1 MTTYSSQPKRPNI
14 LVIDNYD
21 SFTWN
26 LVHYLE
32 ELGSNTEVVRND
44 SFSVSELLSKSPD
57 GVVLSPGPKT
67 PNDAGVCLDFLLKA
81 PDSLPIFGVCLGH
94 QSIGQAFGGE
104 VISAQSVLHG
114 KTSTITHVG
123 GDMFKNIPKMFEA
136 VRYHSLA
143 VKRHG
148 LPNTLKVEAETDDG
162 EIMALS
168 HIDRPV
174 FGVQFHPESIGSE
187 YGHTL
192 LKNFVEITR

>member
-1 MTTYSSQPKRPNI
+1 MTSRTPESNRPKI

-32 ELGSNTEVVRND
+32 ELGADTEVVRND
-44 SFSVSELLSKSPD
+44 AYTVDDLLAKSPN

-67 PNDAGVCLDFLLKA
+67 PDDAGVCLDLLIAA
-81 PDSLPIFGVCLGH
+81 PEQLPIFGVCLGH
-94 QSIGQAFGGE
+94 QSIGQAFGGK
-104 VISAQSVLHG
+104 VSSAKDVLHG
-114 KTSTITHVG
+114 KTSTVTHVG
-123 GDMFKNIPKMFEA
+123 GKMFENIPNKFEA

-143 VKRHG
+143 VERLG
-148 LPNTLKVEAETDDG
+148 LPNSLKIEAETDDG

-168 HIDRPV
+168 HVSRPV

-187 YGHTL
+187 FGHRL
-192 LKNFVEITR
+192 LQNFVDITR

>member
-1 MTTYSSQPKRPNI
+1 MSQSKKRPHI

-32 ELGSNTEVVRND
+32 ELGANTEVVRND
-44 SFSVSELLSKSPD
+44 VSTVEELLAKKPQ

-67 PNDAGVCLDFLLKA
+67 PNEAGVCLEFITKA
-81 PDSLPIFGVCLGH
+81 DSSLPIFGVCLGH

-104 VISAQSVLHG
+104 VIHAQSVLHG
-114 KTSTITHVG
+114 KSSAVTHDG
-123 GDMFKNIPKMFEA
+123 GSMFKSIPKMFEA
-136 VRYHSLA
+136 VRYHSLS
-143 VKRHG
+143 VKRQG
-148 LPNTLKVEAETDDG
+148 LPEILKIEAETDDG

-168 HIDRPV
+168 HVDRPV

-187 YGHTL
+187 HGHTL
-192 LKNFVEITR
+192 LNNFVNLTR